1 MVAAL
6 ANTTLMDCHL
16 PRILRHP
23 DVINKAREWGYTDV
37 PKPCQGVKGFRE
49 EGRDRYV
56 TETNSR
62 R

>member
-1 MVAAL
+1 
-6 ANTTLMDCHL
+6 MDCHL

-23 DVINKAREWGYTDV
+23 DVISKAREWGYTDV
-37 PKPCQGVKGFRE
+37 PKPCQGIKGFRE